1 MQRSAEEGCEIEF
14 KDGSVTG
21 EDCAKLER
29 LEQFARTM
37 MSSGKIG
44 NFVRTL
50 YSLRSYAKKHAEE
63 RAAAEGRDAPGT
75 FQHFLNVLLYSVEAG
90 VIVEGRGACAGVF
103 PLHKVETP
111 WCHSGLS
118 LSLENGSAQTS
129 ASPWGF
135 PC

>member
-1 MQRSAEEGCEIEF
+1 M
-14 KDGSVTG
+14 TG

-63 RAAAEGRDAPGT
+63 RAEAEGRDAPGT
-75 FQHFLNVLLYSVEAG
+75 FSPASRSVGWPLLWMVLGHLMSA
-90 VIVEGRGACAGVF
+90 
-103 PLHKVETP
+103 LHV
-111 WCHSGLS
+111 
-118 LSLENGSAQTS
+118 TS
-129 ASPWGF
+129 ALFNQAS
-135 PC
+135 